1 MAYTSK
7 ISDFINKVGQGVK
20 PNMFLVDIVFPTGSI
35 GAGGDGTSTVQ
46 SAEKELINLMCK
58 SAALPASNLGVIEV
72 PFRGRTVKI
81 AGDRTFDTWSP
92 TFINDK
98 DFKVRA
104 VMEQWSEA
112 INGHAGNTAD
122 LLTPFAGDNNG
133 YTAHL
138 LVHQL
143 EKAPTPDAN
152 GIGGNILRTYKLWYA
167 FPTNISQIDLAYDSN
182 DQIEEFS
189 VEFQYS
195 YWTTEPVSNTRAG
208 LTARQVN
215 ADVR

>member
-1 MAYTSK
+1 MAKVYTSK
-7 ISDFINKVGQGVK
+7 INDFISKVGQGVK
-20 PNMFLVDIVFPTGSI
+20 PNMFVVDIVFPTGSI
-35 GAGGDGTSTVQ
+35 GAGGLGTGTV
-46 SAEKELINLMCK
+46 SEADKDLINIMCK

-72 PFRGRTVKI
+72 PFRGRTIKI

-104 VMEQWSEA
+104 TMEHWLEA

-122 LLTPFAGDNNG
+122 LLTPLAGDASG
-133 YTAHL
+133 YSAHIF
-138 LVHQL
+138 VHQL
-143 EKAPTPDAN
+143 EKGATPESSS
-152 GIGGNILRTYKLWYA
+152 ILRSYKLWYA
-167 FPTNISQIDLAYDSN
+167 FPTNVSQIDLGYDSN

-195 YWTTEPVSNTRAG
+195 YWTTEPINSGVRAG
-208 LTARQVN
+208 VTTRQTN
-215 ADVR
+215 ADT